1 MPILF
6 TAVFGL
12 VALLAVLLL
21 WVLLGGNEY
30 RRRTGH
36 ARTAAPA
43 STPPA
48 PEPKKGEGSD
58 GDISSGG
65 DAE

>member
-36 ARTAAPA
+36 AGKAAPVV
-43 STPPA
+43 TPPA
-48 PEPKKGEGSD
+48 PEPKTGEGSD
-58 GDISSGG
+58 GDTSSGG

>member
-21 WVLLGGNEY
+21 WVLLGGKDY
-30 RRRTGH
+30 RRRTAH
-36 ARTAAPA
+36 VRKPVV
-43 STPPA
+43 TPPA
-48 PEPKKGEGSD
+48 PEPKRGEGSD
-58 GDISSGG
+58 GDPASG
-65 DAE
+65 DTAD